1 MVCFHPETINKN
13 STKNHI
19 KIILSALARLKNS
32 SLIFTMPGADLEN
45 GIIASEI
52 KKFVEK
58 KILHIFLNL

>member
-45 GIIASEI
+45 GI
-52 KKFVEK
+52 
-58 KILHIFLNL
+58 LHRN